1 MTATK
6 AFFICRAPSR
16 TDLFPNRQK
25 NMSILFIFVF
35 PITLPERLHLA
46 NNFHGGS
53 STRRNTRRCWFL
65 TLLMKRIF
73 RSRIFRIRFSRFLA
87 RASAQWN
94 YAVFPR
100 TAVSP
105 GDAAGCLSCRFC
117 LLRGKRTGG
126 EFLSSNLWI
135 GGGGPKRTRVA
146 FAW

>member
-1 MTATK
+1 VAGTE
-6 AFFICRAPSR
+6 AFFICRSPSR

-94 YAVFPR
+94 YAVSPR
-100 TAVSP
+100 TAGLP
-105 GDAAGCLSCRFC
+105 REHADILPM
-117 LLRGKRTGG
+117 L
-126 EFLSSNLWI
+126 
-135 GGGGPKRTRVA
+135 
-146 FAW
+146 